1 MSATWA
7 VSTLTAHLRLAACG
21 LPLVPLQRLAKR
33 QVFISHSPTFSVCLM
48 LLFSFFQHPALH
60 LKHSSL
66 HSFYKIQTALI
77 VNHFCFLYL
86 FLALATFPIPT
97 TMEES
102 ETLDQMQARH
112 RRELRELQ
120 GRVTSK
126 KKNATKK
133 TRRGVNDECA
143 GMERELRERQ
153 EAEVAALSG
162 GAAATQ
168 DDGHDDDEADDG
180 TQEGK
185 SGLRKVEDKIEEK
198 LEKAAE
204 KLHIS
209 QALPSNDDGGAG
221 AGAGA
226 AGAGKKRNRQKERL
240 ARRAAEQE
248 AAAQRAE
255 DEASAMTD
263 DRARESEYMRK
274 TFEAHGLAEKDI
286 EPDGHCLFSAVA
298 DQLAQNGVSLDKEED
313 EAEYK
318 AVRRAA
324 AGYMAEHGDDFAP
337 FLEDD
342 LAEHVAA
349 IRDTAEWG
357 GQPELT
363 ALARRYGVE
372 IRVVQDG
379 RTERIGEEEGK
390 GSGKTLWLAYYRHG
404 YGLGEHYNSLRV
416 AK

>member
-1 MSATWA
+1 M
-7 VSTLTAHLRLAACG
+7 
-21 LPLVPLQRLAKR
+21 
-33 QVFISHSPTFSVCLM
+33 
-48 LLFSFFQHPALH
+48 
-60 LKHSSL
+60 
-66 HSFYKIQTALI
+66 
-77 VNHFCFLYL
+77 
-86 FLALATFPIPT
+86 ATFPTPA
-97 TMEES
+97 MEES
-102 ETLDQMQARH
+102 EALDQMQARH

-168 DDGHDDDEADDG
+168 DDDDHGDDDDGEEAEDG
-180 TQEGK
+180 TRGGK

-221 AGAGA
+221 AA

-255 DEASAMTD
+255 DEASGMTD

-274 TFEAHGLAEKDI
+274 AFEAHGLAEKDI

-298 DQLAQNGVSLDKEED
+298 DQLAQNGVPLDKEAPG